1 MADGNSIITNTG
13 KSKMVKARAGMLENL
28 PVIQGMVFGD
38 GACDGTTIR
47 APLST
52 DTNLQNE
59 LLRQNI
65 DSKELQSDGISV
77 LYKCVLDA
85 DTLAGENINEIGLYD
100 SDGDIISI
108 KSFSNKGKDGDMKMI
123 FSIVD
128 EFLD

>member
-1 MADGNSIITNTG
+1 MADSIVTNIG

-28 PVIQGMVFGD
+28 PVIAGMAFGD
-38 GACDGTTIR
+38 GASDGITIR

-77 LYKCVLDA
+77 LYKCTLET

-100 SDGDIISI
+100 SEGDIIAI
-108 KSFSNKGKDGDMKMI
+108 KSFSNKGKDGDMKMT